1 MGRRYTIPIAAV
13 ASPAAIWDAWELLA
27 ASTKPCKI
35 IRVVLGQTTDLQD
48 ANEEALTLSVIRGH
62 TTSGSGGSSTTPQ
75 PLDDVDTAAGLTAE
89 TMNTTIAS
97 AGTAETTHV
106 IAFNLRVGLDH
117 IFPPGSEPKIHQVI
131 SNDRTVLRVSAPA
144 DAVTCSGYVEVEEG
158 S

>member
-1 MGRRYTIPIAAV
+1 MSRAYTIPIAAV

-35 IRVVLGQTTDLQD
+35 TRIVFGQTTDLQD
-48 ANEEALTLSVIRGH
+48 ANEEALTCSVIRGH
-62 TTSGSGGSSTTPQ
+62 TTSGSGGSTTTPQ
-75 PLDDVDTAAGLTAE
+75 PLDDVDTAAGLVAE

-106 IAFNLRVGLDH
+106 ITFNLRVGLDH
-117 IFPPGSEPKIHQVI
+117 IFPPGKEPKVHQVI
-131 SNDRTVLRVSAPA
+131 TNDRTCIRISAPA
-144 DAVTCSGYVEVEEG
+144 DTVTCSGYVEVEEG